1 MTGNRVLALISGARL
16 LETRPAQ
23 DVPSP
28 RFPPAMAVSEQRE
41 IGRWRIID
49 ELGVGTVGTVYRVRG
64 VRPNNADRTTQ
75 GEETDA
81 ALKVLKADVSEDRV
95 VKARFERE
103 VEILERL
110 SHPNVV
116 AMYDSGRSSAGAYKG
131 QLYYVME
138 LVEGPSLKKVLDDQS
153 RIPWQ
158 DVIEIGWQICSA
170 LQHAH
175 NMGIVHRDL
184 KPANLF
190 LTTSGTVKL
199 GDFGIALDTGA
210 AELTETG
217 LTVGTY
223 AFMAPEQIRGDRGVA
238 GQADLYALGCLLYR
252 MLTGKNPYQ
261 GSNFAQIFDQHL
273 HSKPPSVMETVDV
286 PQRLDN
292 LVKQLLA
299 KTPEERPL
307 SAREV
312 QGVLSET
319 LLEWDEDEGEKMR
332 NRPATWAIDPGRTIL
347 SNLITTN
354 QRAPSTTTS
363 WTGIALLTIGLI
375 AAIVAAAV
383 FRK

>member
-1 MTGNRVLALISGARL
+1 MVAAENK
-16 LETRPAQ
+16 Q
-23 DVPSP
+23 
-28 RFPPAMAVSEQRE
+28 
-41 IGRWRIID
+41 IGSWTIEG

-64 VRPNNADRTTQ
+64 VRANNDRS
-75 GEETDA
+75 TDGLEIEA
-81 ALKVLKADVSEDRV
+81 ALKVLKSDVSADNV

-116 AMYDSGRSSAGAYKG
+116 EMYDSGRAESGAYKG

-138 LVEGPSLKKVLDDQS
+138 LVEGPSLKEVLEDQS
-153 RIPWQ
+153 GIPWQ

-175 NMGIVHRDL
+175 NMGVVHRDL

-190 LTTSGTVKL
+190 LTKAGTVKL

-252 MLTGKNPYQ
+252 MLAGKNPYN
-261 GSNFAQIFDQHL
+261 GANFAQIFDQHL
-273 HSKPPSVMETVDV
+273 HSAPPSVSDTVSV
-286 PQRLDN
+286 PIQLDRLI
-292 LVKQLLA
+292 KSLLA
-299 KTPEERPL
+299 KSPEDRPL
-307 SAREV
+307 NAREV
-312 QGVLSET
+312 QGILSET
-319 LLEWDEDEGEKMR
+319 LLEWDEEQGQKLKE
-332 NRPATWAIDPGRTIL
+332 RPETWAIDPGRTIL
-347 SNLITTN
+347 SNLIQTN
-354 QRAPSTTTS
+354 TREPSTTTS
-363 WTGIALLTIGLI
+363 WTGLVVICVMLVAG
-375 AAIVAAAV
+375 IVAAAV
-383 FRK
+383 FGK

>member
-1 MTGNRVLALISGARL
+1 MAKPDQRV
-16 LETRPAQ
+16 
-23 DVPSP
+23 
-28 RFPPAMAVSEQRE
+28 
-41 IGRWRIID
+41 IGSWTIID

-64 VRPNNADRTTQ
+64 VRTNEDREAD
-75 GEETDA
+75 GLEVEA
-81 ALKVLKADVSEDRV
+81 ALKVLKADVSNDRV

-116 AMYDSGRSSAGAYKG
+116 EMYDYGRAESGAYKG
-131 QLYYVME
+131 QLFYVME
-138 LVEGPSLKKVLDDQS
+138 LVDGPSLRDVIDDRG

-190 LTTSGTVKL
+190 LTTDGTVKL
-199 GDFGIALDTGA
+199 GDFGIALDTGG

-252 MLTGKNPYQ
+252 MLVGNNPYS
-261 GSNFAQIFDQHL
+261 GANFAQIFDQHL
-273 HSKPPSVMETVDV
+273 NSPPPSARDLVEI
-286 PQRLDN
+286 PQRIDDLI
-292 LVKQLLA
+292 KSLLA

-307 SAREV
+307 NAREV
-312 QGVLSET
+312 QGVLAET
-319 LLEWDEDEGEKMR
+319 LLEWDESQGQELMD
-332 NRPATWAIDPGRTIL
+332 RPSTWAIEPGTRIL
-347 SNLITTN
+347 SNLMTA
-354 QRAPSTTTS
+354 RRSEPSTTVS
-363 WTGIALLTIGLI
+363 WGRLAALAAFLIVAIGL
-375 AAIVAAAV
+375 AAIAS
-383 FRK
+383 R